1 MREHLPRRTGFT
13 LIELLVVTAI
23 IAVLAATLFPVFA
36 QAREKARQTACLS
49 NVKQM
54 GTAMM
59 QYAQDCDETYPR
71 AAQNQSTTAPN
82 TPPGGVWAGGQW
94 TWPQLI
100 YPYHKNEQIFIG

>member
-1 MREHLPRRTGFT
+1 
-13 LIELLVVTAI
+13 
-23 IAVLAATLFPVFA
+23 
-36 QAREKARQTACLS
+36 
-49 NVKQM
+49 
-54 GTAMM
+54 MM